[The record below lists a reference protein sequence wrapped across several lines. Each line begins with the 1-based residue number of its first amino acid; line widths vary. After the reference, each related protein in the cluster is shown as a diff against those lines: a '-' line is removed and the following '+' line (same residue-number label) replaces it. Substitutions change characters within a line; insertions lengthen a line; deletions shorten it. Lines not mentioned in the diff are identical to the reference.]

1 MIGLYEYNL
10 MTIDEKAQLL
20 WDSGEFLVSSKEA
33 TNLYSLSDF
42 YVEVIYS
49 NEQNKIVDIKTFKR
63 GKRLERYLELIYLNK
78 LLK

>member
-1 MIGLYEYNL
+1 

-42 YVEVIYS
+42 NVEVIYS

>member
-1 MIGLYEYNL
+1 